1 MEIDMEIVVISG
13 LSGGGKS
20 SAAAILEDLN
30 YYCVD
35 NMPAALIPRFAEIC
49 MAAGEEYNRSALVID
64 ARGQHS
70 FDGLFRSLDELESY
84 GCRCRI
90 LYVEA
95 DPATIINR
103 YKETRRRHPLDP
115 EGRNIGEAVE
125 REMELLKPVRDRA
138 DHIIDT
144 TGLTLG
150 MLQRKIIKEFLE
162 SESKTLHI
170 TVESFGFKNGIPMD
184 ADLVFD
190 VRFLPNPYYINELRY
205 LRGYDKAVSDYVLG
219 SDNTRKFMVYLE
231 QLIDYLIPNY
241 VEEGK
246 YTLVICIGCT
256 GGHHR
261 SVAIAEAL
269 KDHLTA
275 QGHDAEC
282 YHRDA

>member
-1 MEIDMEIVVISG
+1 MEVVIISG

-49 MAAGEEYNRSALVID
+49 IAAGEDYNRTALVID

-70 FDGLFRSLDELESY
+70 FEKLFNALDDLEEL
-84 GCRCRI
+84 GCAYRI

-95 DPATIINR
+95 EPETIIKR

-115 EGRNIGEAVE
+115 EGRNIGEAVA
-125 REMELLKPVRDRA
+125 REIELLKPVRDRA
-138 DHIIDT
+138 DFIIDT

-150 MLQRKIIKEFLE
+150 MLQHSIVKDFLDGDNK
-162 SESKTLHI
+162 SIHI
-170 TVESFGFKNGIPMD
+170 TVESFGYKHGIPMD

-190 VRFLPNPYYINELRY
+190 VRFLPNPYYIPELRH
-205 LRGYDKAVSDYVLG
+205 LRGYDKPVADYVLENP
-219 SDNTRKFMVYLE
+219 NTQKFLGYLE
-231 QLIDYLIPNY
+231 PLIDYLIPNFI
-241 VEEGK
+241 EEGK
-246 YTLVICIGCT
+246 HSIVICIGCT

-261 SVAIAEAL
+261 SVTIAEEL
-269 KDHLTA
+269 KNHLTA
-275 QGHDAEC
+275 SGCDAEC
-282 YHRDA
+282 YHRDV